1 MNCMIFASVLLI
13 VALIMNIL
21 ALAVYGFLWF
31 NFIVCIADA
40 ILLVVN
46 LILCFKRKNR

>member
-1 MNCMIFASVLLI
+1 MNWIVFSSVFLI
-13 VALIMNIL
+13 VALIMNVL

-40 ILLVVN
+40 ILLIANFV
-46 LILCFKRKNR
+46 FFFFRKK